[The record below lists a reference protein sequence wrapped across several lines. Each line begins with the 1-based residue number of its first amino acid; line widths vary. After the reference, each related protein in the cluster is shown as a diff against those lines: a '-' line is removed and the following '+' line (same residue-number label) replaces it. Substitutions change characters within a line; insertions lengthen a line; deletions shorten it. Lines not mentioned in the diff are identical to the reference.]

1 MTRQT
6 LCGSILGDTKVAA
19 PPENRST
26 GFSCGRF
33 FLACSKTKNFCR
45 LRRQTALRVPRDTK
59 TQRRTSD
66 PQRDQ
71 PQLQTTQPHPDNQER
86 SINYTAEQILLT
98 TRPPKRGRSSL
109 DRQAPSLTV
118 RASASDSHFPLR
130 PQTLASAYQG
140 VYVRTA
146 GCAEV
151 RCASAST
158 GQPGTV
164 GVVCAHCMFPGTPS
178 SLPNRSPRL
187 G

>member
-98 TRPPKRGRSSL
+98 TRPTKRGTATEHGARL
-109 DRQAPSLTV
+109 RE
-118 RASASDSHFPLR
+118 R
-130 PQTLASAYQG
+130 PQRGEERVEPAARARLIEPSETLQNPLFDAAVDPHVLHHEQI
-140 VYVRTA
+140 A
-146 GCAEV
+146 AI
-151 RCASAST
+151 AII
-158 GQPGTV
+158 
-164 GVVCAHCMFPGTPS
+164 
-178 SLPNRSPRL
+178 L
-187 G
+187 GANKHWL

>member
-19 PPENRST
+19 PRKTAPRASPAVV
-26 GFSCGRF
+26 FS
-33 FLACSKTKNFCR
+33 ACSKTKNFCR

-98 TRPPKRGRSSL
+98 TRPPKRGRSTSRVASISL
-109 DRQAPSLTV
+109 YT
-118 RASASDSHFPLR
+118 RAAVI
-130 PQTLASAYQG
+130 T
-140 VYVRTA
+140 
-146 GCAEV
+146 
-151 RCASAST
+151 
-158 GQPGTV
+158 
-164 GVVCAHCMFPGTPS
+164 
-178 SLPNRSPRL
+178 
-187 G
+187 